1 MTVSAALYTLK
12 YFRFEPSSVSL
23 TLPNAVQRFLQFF
36 FYFTPFIIKKLKHLF
51 ISVFSTR
58 QFRSILNAFNQSLF
72 GFPNFWCNVKM
83 NTHHQ

>member
-1 MTVSAALYTLK
+1 MTVSAAVYALK

-23 TLPNAVQRFLQFF
+23 TLPNAVQRFLFHHQK
-36 FYFTPFIIKKLKHLF
+36 IKHHLF
-51 ISVFSTR
+51 ISVLSTR